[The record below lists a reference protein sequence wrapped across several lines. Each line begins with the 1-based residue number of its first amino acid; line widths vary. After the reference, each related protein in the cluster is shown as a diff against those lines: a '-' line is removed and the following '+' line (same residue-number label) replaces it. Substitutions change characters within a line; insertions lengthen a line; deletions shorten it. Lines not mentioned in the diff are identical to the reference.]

1 MSKQL
6 NKFWSSLAAGLML
19 GLSSAASATDIADS
33 PLITSPSDSVLPNL
47 LFILDDSGS
56 MLLDGLPDHVFNAHC
71 KGTDGNYTTD
81 CCTNTNAG
89 GSTPCWRD
97 DDTGY
102 SASSPFT
109 YRGYPPLM
117 ANEFNTIYYSP
128 TITYT
133 PPKNADGTSYPS
145 YTTWTSVPND
155 AYGTQASHN
164 IDLVTKFPDM
174 EWCTNATNSSGSLTY
189 ADCVRNDNYI
199 LPGTVTIGA
208 TTKTYAT
215 RRDTQ
220 ATGTGSLISGT
231 LAEPVITTGKPFGPH
246 YYTILPGEY
255 CDNINLR
262 NCQAAASSTYN
273 VPASLRWCTTA
284 ANAAATTP
292 AAGSCQALYS
302 SSYTFARYP
311 GRFFTAAI
319 PPTGPV
325 AAVPASVSFAI
336 VLTNCSSANG
346 SARVTSVKVG
356 ATEILNGGAT
366 GYTTSATTLGG
377 SVRTNI
383 TSASG
388 YTDGGSNANVT
399 LTQNTASN
407 INGTVVT
414 VTFQKQAGSSQNIC
428 TGSINPASPAFS
440 GFVAAIPATPGVPA
454 QYTGRFVRTD
464 IVSSRTSYPKAS
476 TRTDCAGSTCSYN
489 EEMTNFAN
497 WWAYYHTRAQM
508 VKSSAA
514 IAFSPVGDKYR
525 LGFAEINA
533 TTRNRAITT
542 FNTTTKANWYS
553 SLFGSD
559 PNGGTPLQAALAR
572 AGRIYAGK
580 LSASGGSDPVQYSC
594 QQNFTI
600 LSTDGYW
607 NAGSGITRDDA
618 KAVQVDGS
626 TTVGNQDGTMP
637 EPYKDGNGSSN
648 NLADI
653 AAYYYNT
660 DLRTSGFANCTGALV
675 PPATTGNNVCDNNVP
690 VSGQDSASHQH
701 MTTFTVGLGIPG
713 YMQYQSDYET
723 ATEGD
728 FHSIKNAV
736 QANPAGGICSWQTTG
751 ACVWPNPT
759 SLLEPRI
766 DDLWHAAVN
775 GRGKYYSARDPAS
788 LRDGLTDAL
797 AGVSVRTGT
806 AAAATASNPNVV
818 SGDNFIFS
826 STFESVKWTGQLIR
840 QTIDISTGALS
851 GGADW
856 SARDQLDGNT
866 SRSIYIFDGS
876 AASKLEAFQWANLD
890 ATQRAYFQ
898 TPNISPLSQFCSS
911 GTNCLS
917 STSQTAAAGQN
928 LVDFLRGDRINEGG
942 PFDSSKYYRE
952 REHLLGD
959 IVNAEP
965 AYVKKPVFSYTDSGY
980 SGFKSANAGRA
991 GTVYVAAND
1000 GMLHAFN
1007 ADDGSERWAYIPTA
1021 VLPKLYKLADK
1032 TYGVNHEYFTDG
1044 TPLVS
1049 DVYIGGE
1056 WRTILV
1062 AGLNAGGRSY
1072 YALDITD
1079 PATPKALWEYTEAN
1093 MGLTFGRPEI
1103 SKLKDG
1109 TWVVFLTSG
1118 YNNGT
1123 NASPIP
1129 SGDGKGYLY
1138 VINAADGTLVRKIST
1153 GAGTAAGP
1161 SGLAQ
1166 IRAWSDNAELNN
1178 TAQRVYGGDL
1188 LGNMWRFDVNGD
1200 VGGAGFDAHQL
1211 AAVGR
1216 PITSRP
1222 QLGDVSGTAM
1232 IYFGTGQYLGI
1243 SDLAAGGTESFYAV
1257 KDTLGTVSYGNPHG
1271 DASFV
1276 LQTLTTSTCPSGSSI
1291 CTAGQETRS
1300 NSNNTVNLAVNNG
1313 WYLDWPIS
1321 GERSVTDSDLQLGT
1335 LAVTTNVPA
1344 SDACTVGGS
1353 SYINFFDYRSGK
1365 AVSTAQNV
1373 SSVKVGNALA
1383 TRPVLIRLP
1392 NNKVLSLIR
1401 LSDGTTVVAPTPVEG
1416 LAGNTRRLSWR
1427 ELRTQ

>member
-1 MSKQL
+1 MSKLL
-6 NKFWSSLAAGLML
+6 NKFWSTLAAGLML
-19 GLSSAASATDIADS
+19 GLSSAASATDIANS

-56 MLLDGLPDHVFNAHC
+56 MLLDGLPDHVFNGHC

-81 CCTNTNAG
+81 CCTNSSAG
-89 GSTPCWRD
+89 TATACWVD
-97 DDTGY
+97 SDTGY

-128 TITYT
+128 AITYT
-133 PPKNADGTSYPS
+133 PPKKADGTSYTS

-155 AYGTQASHN
+155 AYGTQAIHTIN
-164 IDLVTKFPDM
+164 LVTKFPDM
-174 EWCTNATNSSGSLTY
+174 EWCTNTNYT
-189 ADCVRNDNYI
+189 DCVRNDNYI
-199 LPGTVTIGA
+199 LPGTVTVGG

-231 LAEPVITTGKPFGPH
+231 LAEPVITTGQSFGPH
-246 YYTILPGEY
+246 YYTIEPGEY

-262 NCQAAASSTYN
+262 NCQAAESSTYN
-273 VPASLRWCTTA
+273 VPASLRWCKTA
-284 ANAAATTP
+284 ANAAAASP
-292 AAGSCQALYS
+292 PAGSCQALYS
-302 SSYTFARYP
+302 ASYTFARYP

-319 PPTGPV
+319 PGSNAIP
-325 AAVPASVSFAI
+325 ANKASVAFAI
-336 VLTNCSSANG
+336 VLTGCSSQNG
-346 SARVTSVKVG
+346 SARVTSIKVNGAEVLNAG
-356 ATEILNGGAT
+356 ATSYE
-366 GYTTSATTLGG
+366 TSASTLAGR
-377 SVRTNI
+377 VRTNI

-399 LTQNTASN
+399 LTQNTASD
-407 INGTVVT
+407 INGDAVV
-414 VTFQKQAGSSQNIC
+414 VTFQTQAGSQRNTCAASL
-428 TGSINPASPAFS
+428 NPASPKFA
-440 GFVAAIPATPGVPA
+440 GYTDPVPAVPPVPA
-454 QYTGRFVRTD
+454 QYSGRFVRTD
-464 IVSSRTSYPKAS
+464 IVPSRTSYPKAS
-476 TRTDCAGSTCSYN
+476 TRTDCAGSTCTYN

-508 VKSSAA
+508 MKSSAA
-514 IAFSPVGDKYR
+514 IAFSPIGEKYR

-533 TTRNRAITT
+533 TSRNRAITT

-559 PNGGTPLQAALAR
+559 PSGSTPLQKALAR

-580 LSASGGSDPVQYSC
+580 LTSSGGNDPVQYSC

-607 NAGSGITRDDA
+607 NSTSGTGTTRDDA
-618 KAVQVDGS
+618 NAVQVDGS
-626 TTVGNQDGTMP
+626 TMVGNQDGSLP
-637 EPYKDGNGSSN
+637 EPYKDGNESSN

-660 DLRTSGFANCTGALV
+660 DLRTSGFGNCVGAPV
-675 PPATTGNNVCDNNVP
+675 PPATVGNNVCENNVP

-713 YMQYQSDYET
+713 YMQYQTDYET

-736 QANPAGGICSWQTTG
+736 QANPAGGICSWQSSG

-840 QTIDISTGALS
+840 QTIDISTGSLS

-856 SARDQLDGNT
+856 SARDQLDTNT
-866 SRSIYIFDGS
+866 SRNIYIFDSS
-876 AASKLEAFQWANLD
+876 AANKLEPFLWAGLD

-898 TPNISPLSQFCSS
+898 TPNINPLSQFCSS
-911 GTNCLS
+911 GTNCLNS
-917 STSQTAAAGQN
+917 ASQAAAAGQN
-928 LVDFLRGDRINEGG
+928 LVNFLRGDSTNEGG
-942 PFDSSKYYRE
+942 LFDSSKYYRE
-952 REHLLGD
+952 REHVLGD

-980 SGFKSANAGRA
+980 SGFKSSKAGRA
-991 GTVYVAAND
+991 GTVYVASND

-1007 ADDGSERWAYIPTA
+1007 ADDGSERWAYIPTTL
-1021 VLPKLYKLADK
+1021 LPKLYKLADK
-1032 TYGVNHEYFTDG
+1032 NYGVNHEYFADG

-1072 YALDITD
+1072 YALDVTD
-1079 PATPKALWEYTEAN
+1079 PAAPKALWEFTDVN

-1118 YNNGT
+1118 YNNSTATGG
-1123 NASPIP
+1123 P
-1129 SGDGKGYLY
+1129 SGDGVGYLY
-1138 VINAADGTLVRKIST
+1138 VVNAANGSLVRKIST
-1153 GAGTAAGP
+1153 GVGTAAAP

-1166 IRAWSDNAELNN
+1166 IRAWADNAEFDN

-1200 VGGAGFDAHQL
+1200 VGAAGFDAHRL

-1232 IYFGTGQYLGI
+1232 IFFGTGLYLGI
-1243 SDLAAGGTESFYAV
+1243 SDLGSSATESFYAV
-1257 KDTLGTVSYGNPHG
+1257 KDTLGTVSYGNPRS
-1271 DASFV
+1271 DSSFV
-1276 LQTLTTSTCPSGSSI
+1276 RQTLTASTCPTGSSI
-1291 CTAGQETRS
+1291 CTPGQETRS
-1300 NSNNTVNLAVNNG
+1300 NSNATVNLAVNNG
-1313 WYLDWPIS
+1313 WYVDWPIG
-1321 GERSVTDSDLQLGT
+1321 GERSVTDADLQLGT

-1365 AVSTAQNV
+1365 SVSTAQNV
-1373 SSVKVGNALA
+1373 SSIKIGNALA

-1392 NNKVLSLIR
+1392 NNKVLSLVR

-1416 LAGNTRRLSWR
+1416 LAANTRRLSWR